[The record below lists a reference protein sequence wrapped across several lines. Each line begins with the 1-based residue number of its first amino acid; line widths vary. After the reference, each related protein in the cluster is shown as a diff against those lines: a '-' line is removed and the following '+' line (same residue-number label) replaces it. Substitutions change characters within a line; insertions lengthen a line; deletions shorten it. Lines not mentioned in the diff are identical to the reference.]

1 MIPLLYEDRD
11 LLVCLK
17 PSGLLSQDGPEGDL
31 PSLLRTQC
39 RCEIYPV
46 HRLDR
51 EAGGV
56 MVYAKNQK
64 AAAAL
69 SAAIQRHEWEKRY
82 LCLTQGIPAQP
93 EGTYTDLLFHDKT
106 RNKTFVVQRKRSG
119 VKEASLS
126 YRVIDSEGQRAL
138 VLVAL
143 HTGRTH
149 QIRVQ
154 FASRRTPLVGDRKYG
169 GGPGELALWSFRLS
183 FRHPATGE
191 TLTFARLPQGVLW
204 DDLLPAANALFLSE
218 AGKFLPKASDFIL
231 K

>member
-17 PSGLLSQDGPEGDL
+17 PPGVLSQDGPEDAL
-31 PSLLRTQC
+31 PSLLRARC

-56 MVYAKNQK
+56 MVYAKNQRT
-64 AAAAL
+64 AAAL
-69 SAAIQRHEWEKRY
+69 SAAIQRREWEKRY
-82 LCLTQGIPAQP
+82 LCLTQGVPAQP
-93 EGTYTDLLFHDKT
+93 AGTYTDLLFHDKA
-106 RNKTFVVQRKRSG
+106 RNKTFVVQRMRSG

-126 YRVIDSEGQRAL
+126 YQVVSSDGQCAL
-138 VLVAL
+138 VEVTL

-154 FASRRTPLVGDRKYG
+154 FASRKTPLAGDRKYG
-169 GGPGELALWSFRLS
+169 GGPGDLALWSYRLS
-183 FRHPATGE
+183 FRHPSTGE
-191 TLTFARLPQGVLW
+191 GLTFTSLPQGAPW
-204 DDLLPAANALFLSE
+204 ERLLPAAESL
-218 AGKFLPKASDFIL
+218 LPGAQRPVL
-231 K
+231 

>member
-1 MIPLLYEDRD
+1 MIPLLYEDKD

-17 PSGLLSQDGPEGDL
+17 APGLLSQDGPEGDL
-31 PSLLRTQC
+31 PTLLRAQC

-56 MVYAKNQK
+56 MVYAKNQRT
-64 AAAAL
+64 AATL
-69 SAAIQRHEWEKRY
+69 SAAIQRREWEKRY
-82 LCLTQGIPAQP
+82 LCLTRGVPAQP

-126 YRVIDSEGQRAL
+126 YRVIDSNGLYAL
-138 VLVAL
+138 VLVTL

-154 FASRRTPLVGDRKYG
+154 FASRKTPLWGDRKYG
-169 GGPGELALWSFRLS
+169 GGPGELALWSYRLS
-183 FRHPATGE
+183 FRRPADGKR
-191 TLTFARLPQGVLW
+191 LTFSRLPQGEPW
-204 DDLLPAANALFLSE
+204 SGLLPAAEALLSGE
-218 AGKFLPKASDFIL
+218 GSRPM
-231 K
+231 